1 MTLIILVLAV
11 SAVAAAS
18 LVVSSMSLS
27 RYRNCRV
34 VLEVYG
40 EQTEELEK
48 IVENQKQQIEKIN
61 TLNVEATR
69 RIAWLEQKIRQ
80 PKAQSEIKAEEKV
93 NEPIISTAKPTI
105 TERRHRVITL
115 AERGQN
121 AETIAAT
128 LGMLAG
134 EVELILNLN
143 RTA

>member
-1 MTLIILVLAV
+1 MTLIILILAV
-11 SAVAAAS
+11 SAIAVAS
-18 LVVSSMSLS
+18 LVVSSISLS

-48 IVENQKQQIEKIN
+48 IIENQKQQIEKIN
-61 TLNVEATR
+61 NINLEATR

-80 PKAQSEIKAEEKV
+80 PKTQAEVKAEEKV
-93 NEPIISTAKPTI
+93 IEPIISTVKPTI

-121 AETIAAT
+121 AETIAST

-143 RTA
+143 RTS